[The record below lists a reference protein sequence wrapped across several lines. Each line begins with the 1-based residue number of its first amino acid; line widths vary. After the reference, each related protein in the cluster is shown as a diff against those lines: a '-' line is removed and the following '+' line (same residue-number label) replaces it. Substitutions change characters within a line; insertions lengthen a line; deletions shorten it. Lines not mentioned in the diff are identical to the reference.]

1 MPAVA
6 MVVAMA
12 VPAAGAE
19 ATPSEMSEVR
29 AAQTVAAKVAR
40 TVVRTVVA
48 SRLGVGRTAVES
60 RPRFGLET
68 DSASERC

>member
-1 MPAVA
+1 

>member
-1 MPAVA
+1 

-12 VPAAGAE
+12 VPAAGA
-19 ATPSEMSEVR
+19 TPSGMSEAR

-48 SRLGVGRTAVES
+48 SRLGFGNARL
-60 RPRFGLET
+60 RPR
-68 DSASERC
+68 